1 MEANWMA
8 RGGVD
13 QVGSRSAALSSAA
26 LCTIKRAVLAG
37 LVALT
42 PGFAGSLLVTTFSPV
57 APVFAQTGAGPGA
70 LPSTTIAPAASGA
83 PAAPSAFAKPSTESG
98 VEESGG
104 GGEEG
109 MPAATPAPTHKPR
122 HKLRH
127 YSTST
132 VSAQSS
138 TEVEPAN
145 GKLKLR
151 EDSWAYSR
159 PAKSSK
165 RIESV
170 HADKFVNVTGTT
182 RHYLQVQLKSGTTGF
197 VPVSAVDLIRPTD
210 KVFQLTADTPVLA
223 EPNHW
228 AKKISEVHRGH
239 SVHAIGI
246 SLNYMKIRMKDGVE
260 GFISTTALE

>member
-1 MEANWMA
+1 MEANRMA
-8 RGGVD
+8 RGGVG
-13 QVGSRSAALSSAA
+13 QVRKRRTVLSSAA

-37 LVALT
+37 LIALT
-42 PGFAGSLLVTTFSPV
+42 PGFTGSLSVTILSPV

-83 PAAPSAFAKPSTESG
+83 PAAPSPVAKPSTESAI
-98 VEESGG
+98 EESGG

-109 MPAATPAPTHKPR
+109 MPAPTHKPR
-122 HKLRH
+122 HKPRH
-127 YSTST
+127 HTST
-132 VSAQSS
+132 ASAPSP

-145 GKLKLR
+145 GKLKLK

-197 VPVSAVDLIRPTD
+197 VPVSAVDLIRSTD

-239 SVHAIGI
+239 SVHAVGI